1 MPHGEYPD
9 TTEVLMGWSHVP
21 SVSALA
27 ARSAARSMI
36 EPSMA
41 EAKAK
46 GWVRMEGKD
55 YVMQDGDAVEFRSN
69 V

>member
-1 MPHGEYPD
+1 MTWEVDEMSTLAPIHPG
-9 TTEVLMGWSHVP
+9 EVLMEAG
-21 SVSALA
+21 
-27 ARSAARSMI
+27 
-36 EPSMA
+36 SMA